1 MAVTVS
7 FVEWVSTETP
17 GFDTADTLHD
27 NFQLASA
34 HSITAATNINL
45 GNTSARDLTPSSFP
59 IAAGSNS
66 FHKVFALQFSGSF
79 TQISNAKIWKSAGV
93 YVTDEF
99 IQFSGNIAYSAPATA
114 DVTDANIDTAQPSVN
129 NVGLDFRGTGP
140 GLARAGGAVPDQ
152 PATSR
157 TLPHEDETNSSP
169 GDHSGSRSSLIR
181 FQLVTSASTP
191 AGPVNQKTISL
202 TYDRQ

>member
-1 MAVTVS
+1 MAVTVF

-17 GFDTADTLHD
+17 GFDTSDTLHD
-27 NFQLASA
+27 NFKLASA
-34 HSITAATNINL
+34 HSITAATNLNL

-66 FHKVFALQFSGSF
+66 FHKVLSLQFSGSF
-79 TQISNAKIWKSAGV
+79 TQLSNAKIWKSAGA

-99 IQFSGNIAYSAPATA
+99 IQFSGNIEYSAPATA
-114 DVTDANIDTAQPSVN
+114 DVSDANIPTAQPSTN
-129 NVGLDFRGTGP
+129 NVGLDFRGTASGQS
-140 GLARAGGAVPDQ
+140 RVGGVAPDE
-152 PATSR
+152 PATGR
-157 TLPHEDETNSSP
+157 VLPHEDETASSP
-169 GDHSGSRSSLIR
+169 GSFSGSRSCLIR